1 LITPV
6 KLGFCIDLFFGE
18 SLRSTGG
25 GGKLSLT
32 VAVNGVKMIIIGEIQ
47 DGLHKKLWF
56 SSASAT
62 NNWSTQLRG
71 QASNLETNG

>member
-1 LITPV
+1 MTT
-6 KLGFCIDLFFGE
+6 LFWGVSSFY
-18 SLRSTGG
+18 GG

-32 VAVNGVKMIIIGEIQ
+32 VAVNGVKMIIGEIQ